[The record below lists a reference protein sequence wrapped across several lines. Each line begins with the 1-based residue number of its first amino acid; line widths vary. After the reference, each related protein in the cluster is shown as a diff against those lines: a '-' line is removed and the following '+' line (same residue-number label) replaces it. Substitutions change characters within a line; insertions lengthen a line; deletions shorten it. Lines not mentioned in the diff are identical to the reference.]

1 MERTQNKFSS
11 CHLHTVRFNKNFQ
24 LFNTKLK
31 RSSTFTG
38 SLSIL
43 SSPYSSTLNT
53 TAIYYDHQIVLDI
66 NLFKTFKVVVALNL
80 IPLSKQPEKKIAHC
94 LGDIP
99 VYWQH
104 TIGQQFVGCFAR
116 NTSTSLRCGREP
128 LDGHA
133 ADASAYR
140 RFHLQSP
147 EEATSVVVVRLV
159 LGLRQ
164 IWCQRWRP
172 IQPHVAPS
180 IASEASMERAVA
192 VNLGERKHKEV

>member
-53 TAIYYDHQIVLDI
+53 T
-66 NLFKTFKVVVALNL
+66 
-80 IPLSKQPEKKIAHC
+80 
-94 LGDIP
+94 

-104 TIGQQFVGCFAR
+104 TIGQRFVGCFAR

-147 EEATSVVVVRLV
+147 EEARSVVVVRLV

-180 IASEASMERAVA
+180 TASEASMERAVA
-192 VNLGERKHKEV
+192 VNLLPSW